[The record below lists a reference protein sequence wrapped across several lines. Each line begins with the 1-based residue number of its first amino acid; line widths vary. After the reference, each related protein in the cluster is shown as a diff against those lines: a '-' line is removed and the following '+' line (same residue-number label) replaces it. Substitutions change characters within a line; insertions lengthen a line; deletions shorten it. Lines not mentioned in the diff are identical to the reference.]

1 MSTVLQHYAN
11 HLGPIYLWMAGGFER
26 AIEMGRSDLRA
37 LDVPIRPG
45 MTALDLGAGFGMHAV
60 PLAQAGCSVTAVDS
74 SEILLREL
82 QQHSEGLAIR
92 VAEGDLLDFRRHI
105 DGPQSLVLCMGDT
118 LTHIQSQEEVA
129 HLFKEVS
136 EVLAPDGV
144 FAMTY
149 RNYSTPASGTGR
161 FILVRSDD
169 SRIHTCL
176 LEEGPTHMD
185 VSDVIHERSGDAW
198 RMEVSSYK
206 KLRLAP
212 EWVLRALRE
221 AGMTPEASP
230 GPRGMIQVVARLS
243 R

>member
-1 MSTVLQHYAN
+1 
-11 HLGPIYLWMAGGFER
+11 
-26 AIEMGRSDLRA
+26 
-37 LDVPIRPG
+37 
-45 MTALDLGAGFGMHAV
+45 
-60 PLAQAGCSVTAVDS
+60 
-74 SEILLREL
+74 
-82 QQHSEGLAIR
+82 
-92 VAEGDLLDFRRHI
+92 
-105 DGPQSLVLCMGDT
+105 MGDT
-118 LTHIQSQEEVA
+118 LTHIQSQEEVT

-136 EVLAPDGV
+136 EVLAPGGV

-149 RNYSTPASGTGR
+149 RNYSTPAKGTGR

-176 LEEGPTHMD
+176 LEEGPMHMD
-185 VSDVIHERSGDAW
+185 VSDIIHERSGDAW
-198 RMEVSSYK
+198 RMEVSSYQ

-221 AGMTPEASP
+221 AGMTPESSP